1 MSDYSIRLARAGDA
15 AYLPAIE
22 RAAATLF
29 ADDPAADQVDFNDVW
44 TEDGH
49 RKLIAKGHCLVAE
62 IGETIVGFLAS
73 QPFGRELHIW
83 EMDVHPDAQGQGVGA
98 VLLRACLVD
107 AANSGFRAVTLTTFR
122 DVAWN
127 GPFYSRI
134 GFAEVEDLKA
144 HPRLAKELAEE
155 AAAGLPPERRIAMI
169 HFL

>member
-29 ADDPAADQVDFNDVW
+29 ADDPAADQMDFNEVW

-73 QPFGRELHIW
+73 Q
-83 EMDVHPDAQGQGVGA
+83 
-98 VLLRACLVD
+98 
-107 AANSGFRAVTLTTFR
+107 
-122 DVAWN
+122 
-127 GPFYSRI
+127 
-134 GFAEVEDLKA
+134 
-144 HPRLAKELAEE
+144 
-155 AAAGLPPERRIAMI
+155 
-169 HFL
+169 

>member
-22 RAAATLF
+22 RAAAKLF

-83 EMDVHPDAQGQGVGA
+83 EMDVHPDAQGQGFGKQLMHYCIEQTGNATLQLDA
-98 VLLRACLVD
+98 VDHYPALLSFYHSLGFEIIETGIGLGDKRHLFCL
-107 AANSGFRAVTLTTFR
+107 
-122 DVAWN
+122 
-127 GPFYSRI
+127 SR
-134 GFAEVEDLKA
+134 
-144 HPRLAKELAEE
+144 
-155 AAAGLPPERRIAMI
+155 
-169 HFL
+169 